1 MSLTLAAVGAVV
13 MALLQST
20 IVPYVELAGAKPD
33 LLLVYAVVVTIVVG
47 MDHGLTAAFVG
58 GITIDALAARPL
70 GSSAFVLLLAVG
82 AALLIGRG
90 LVRTRALSAIVA
102 VVACSVLA
110 PIVSLVLYGALRNP
124 IPVADPLAA
133 IVPDLVYSTA
143 IGAVGAVAATRL
155 HRRYFERE
163 RIDW

>member
-33 LLLVYAVVVTIVVG
+33 LLLIYAVVVTIVVG
-47 MDHGLTAAFVG
+47 IDHGLTAAFVG
-58 GITIDALAARPL
+58 GITIDALDARPL

-82 AALLIGRG
+82 GALLIGRG
-90 LVRTRALSAIVA
+90 LMRTRALSVIVA
-102 VVACSVLA
+102 VIACSVLV
-110 PIVSLVLYGALRNP
+110 PIVSFVLYGALRSAV
-124 IPVADPLAA
+124 PVSDPLAA
-133 IVPDLVYSTA
+133 IVPDLVYSTGIA
-143 IGAVGAVAATRL
+143 AVAAVVATRL